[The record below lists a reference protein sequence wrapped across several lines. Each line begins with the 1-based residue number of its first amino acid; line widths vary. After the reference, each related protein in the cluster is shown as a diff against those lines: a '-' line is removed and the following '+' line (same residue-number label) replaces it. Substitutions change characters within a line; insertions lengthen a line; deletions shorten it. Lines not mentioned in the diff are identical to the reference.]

1 MVLRADHPEW
11 MPRLWALAE
20 RMGPVAH
27 NLEPV
32 LQYWA
37 DGTRSVAE
45 IAELAALELDAEPD
59 ETALAYFELLAETG
73 LVRLES
79 RPAGGRA

>member
-1 MVLRADHPEW
+1 MVLRAERFEVL
-11 MPRLWALAE
+11 PRLWELNE
-20 RMGPVAH
+20 RIGPVAH

-45 IAELAALELDAEPD
+45 IAELTWLEVDYPPD
-59 ETALAYFELLAETG
+59 ENILAYFELLAETG

-79 RPAGGRA
+79 RDAGAAA